1 MSAPILLQMTCTELG
16 LYRLDLFGRPP
27 ESQDHHVSTELAM
40 AEALCAA
47 VNAGVAD
54 EAVFQAIN
62 ALIDVVDAPVEP
74 RAARASG

>member
-1 MSAPILLQMTCTELG
+1 M
-16 LYRLDLFGRPP
+16 
-27 ESQDHHVSTELAM
+27 STELAM

-54 EAVFQAIN
+54 EAVFQALN